1 MSLKERIIES
11 IKQEE
16 GLTDKEL
23 SQLLNVDRTTINET
37 CNFLKKSGVLTRTPN
52 PLKNNNLGNYICDLS
67 PMLRAQKQREV
78 LKDLLPITEENIES
92 VEKAVLMHPSY
103 GKEMKL
109 THDILNA
116 YPNNTDINQIAMKV
130 CVIDVTNST
139 NLTRYKSKVSL
150 HDIAEFIL
158 GIPNFDKRVRG
169 GDPELVNLIA
179 RNTNTVNLF
188 SFASKYCT
196 YHNADIYNR
205 DDYSIFDGVVKRTL
219 PYYVHGLTEAKID
232 AWRKEFNYLAYRD
245 CIDKLLEEKGIN
257 LEFKRR
263 KFDHFMWYPN
273 R

>member
-1 MSLKERIIES
+1 MNLKERIIGI

-23 SQLLNVDRTTINET
+23 SQLLNVDRATINET
-37 CNFLKKSGVLTRTPN
+37 CNFLKNLGVLSRMPN
-52 PLKNNNLGNYICDLS
+52 PIKNDNLGNYICDLNKM
-67 PMLRAQKQREV
+67 PKAKIQREV
-78 LKDLLPITEENIES
+78 WKTLLPITEENIER
-92 VEKAVLMHPSY
+92 VEKDVLMHPSY

-109 THDILNA
+109 TKDILNA
-116 YPNNTDINQIAMKV
+116 YPNNTDINKIAMKV

-139 NLTRYKSKVSL
+139 NLTRYKSKISL

-158 GIPNFDKRVRG
+158 GIPNFDKRVRE

-179 RNTNTVNLF
+179 RNTNAVNLF

-219 PYYVHGLTEAKID
+219 PHYVVDLTEAKID
-232 AWRKEFNYLAYRD
+232 SWRKEFNYLEYRN

-257 LEFKRR
+257 IKFKRR
-263 KFDHFMWYPN
+263 KFDHFIWYPN